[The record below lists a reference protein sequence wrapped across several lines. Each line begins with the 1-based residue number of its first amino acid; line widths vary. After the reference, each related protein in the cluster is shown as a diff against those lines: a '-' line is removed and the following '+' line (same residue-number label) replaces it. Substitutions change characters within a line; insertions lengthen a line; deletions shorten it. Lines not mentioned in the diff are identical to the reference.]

1 MEYIAAQLQEYIGKT
16 WNEIKEEMQ
25 LPLEINEFLDLQNK
39 LKEESKKI
47 NDIII
52 NCQSE
57 IDNIIFKLFEL
68 NNEEI
73 NIIENNI

>member
-1 MEYIAAQLQEYIGKT
+1 LEYIAAQLQEYIGKT